1 MEHEYPR
8 ALKSIFDSIK
18 NIPFSRSTPYAKNAI
33 MPVSFWAIGWNR
45 ATISIL
51 NRLSIKFNSGVISN
65 LIDGELIYSPLDIE
79 EEVQLQ
85 LVFGNVPLGIAS
97 TEAFSVGVFFVGL
110 LSKA

>member
-1 MEHEYPR
+1 
-8 ALKSIFDSIK
+8 
-18 NIPFSRSTPYAKNAI
+18 
-33 MPVSFWAIGWNR
+33 
-45 ATISIL
+45 
-51 NRLSIKFNSGVISN
+51 

>member
-1 MEHEYPR
+1 MMIV
-8 ALKSIFDSIK
+8 K
-18 NIPFSRSTPYAKNAI
+18 
-33 MPVSFWAIGWNR
+33 M
-45 ATISIL
+45 
-51 NRLSIKFNSGVISN
+51 SN
-65 LIDGELIYSPLDIE
+65 QLYSPLDIE